1 MDFKGYDIETLAE
14 MLERGE
20 LRPSADQEEKP
31 SAADPAPFATAD
43 LPSREELDRVE
54 LPPPPAQT
62 TDDYSG
68 SAQAEEKGCPTPAPS
83 QEEHRPGDEYMVELP
98 DEEWQQRVAEVVEKL
113 RPFIQFDGG
122 DIEIVEFCRPNIKVR
137 LLGACIGC
145 PSSVVTL
152 KWSLE
157 QALRDEVPGFG
168 EIIEVDQLADLI

>member
-20 LRPSADQEEKP
+20 LKPAAEGESKKAPSE
-31 SAADPAPFATAD
+31 PAPVATAD
-43 LPSREELDRVE
+43 LPSRQELDQVE
-54 LPPPPAQT
+54 LPPPPSQT
-62 TDDYSG
+62 TDHYEE
-68 SAQAEEKGCPTPAPS
+68 SAAQPEKVCPTPTPAK
-83 QEEHRPGDEYMVELP
+83 EESCPGDEYVVELP
-98 DEEWQQRVAEVVEKL
+98 DEEWKQRVAEVVEKL

-122 DIEIVEFCRPNIKVR
+122 DIEIVEYCRPNIKVK